1 MFKEIKSDATV
12 DDVRK
17 KINTLRSNYRK
28 ILKKIEDSKC
38 WVFHGLNFL
47 AEYEKPQASQSS
59 IVKKINLNISGLLLG
74 LSCAEIDSLITVSCF
89 FNIPTD
95 QSFSIIC

>member
-1 MFKEIKSDATV
+1 MFKEIKSDATI

-59 IVKKINLNISGLLLG
+59 IVKKDKSQYFR
-74 LSCAEIDSLITVSCF
+74 ITAGPLMCRNRFSHYGVMF
-89 FNIPTD
+89 F
-95 QSFSIIC
+95 